1 MQYIQ
6 LQPQLPNDIPSANSG
21 TMNLFINN
29 TDVTL
34 KDENGDLYVSNGAS
48 SQFEMDLSWSNEF
61 TRLTDLGE
69 TVSKLIVNVNTQEF
83 LDLGYE
89 TWLIIERYRKQRT
102 VKDVDL
108 NRFRVKSGWKH
119 DVYPSVDNPDRPSEI
134 LLTGT
139 TNIIDL
145 GLEHYFTTNLPSTY
159 TVKPRG
165 KSKKYGKS
173 ANVYLRFKLKYGT
186 EELGYTTTPVL
197 KYVKLIYNNDYEKG
211 MSTTT
216 DKVFGRYRQDIPWFA
231 VYSFGGS
238 RTGGVPIDYGVRE
251 NEKKCVVL

>member
-6 LQPQLPNDIPSANSG
+6 LQPQLPNDIPSANTG

-34 KDENGDLYVSNGAS
+34 KDENGNLYGSNGS
-48 SQFEMDLSWSNEF
+48 PFQFEMDLSWSNKF
-61 TRLTDLGE
+61 TRLTELGE

-83 LDLGYE
+83 LDLGNE

-102 VKDVDL
+102 VNDDNL

-119 DVYPSVDNPDRPSEI
+119 DVYPSIDNPNRPSEI

-145 GLEHYFTTNLPSTY
+145 GLEHYFTTKLPNSY
-159 TVKPRG
+159 EVKPRG
-165 KSKKYGKS
+165 KSRKYSKS

-197 KYVKLIYNNDYEKG
+197 KHVKLIYNN
-211 MSTTT
+211 
-216 DKVFGRYRQDIPWFA
+216 
-231 VYSFGGS
+231 VYNPNDQTFKPVV
-238 RTGGVPIDYGVRE
+238 TYNMID
-251 NEKKCVVL
+251 